1 MDRRKKETKIQ
12 SAKQRM
18 RLAKVENKLNKRR
31 DGQEKERNEDTI
43 SQTKNEIG
51 KGRELVSHYKRK
63 DRRYQVSH
71 SHFWNQMIPIERL
84 QPSVLKVGWIS
95 LHR

>member
-1 MDRRKKETKIQ
+1 MDWRKEETKIQ

-51 KGRELVSHYKRK
+51 KGREQVKQTKRWTGERK
-63 DRRYQVSH
+63 KRRY
-71 SHFWNQMIPIERL
+71 NQPNKE
-84 QPSVLKVGWIS
+84 
-95 LHR
+95 